1 MANDITGRTSLSRR
15 HLLQLGA
22 GALGAAS
29 GLVPFAAS
37 AQAPALKTVKPGV
50 LTAACTGDM
59 PLTSIRDGKPYGTDL
74 DMLGRIAEKLGL
86 KLEVQII
93 AFPAVVEAVQS
104 GRADWFG
111 GNFAWTPARSQ
122 IMLLTDAVFYT
133 SKFAIMRQSEPV
145 KESITVADFKG
156 RTIGSGVGYAFV
168 PEMKKVPGTKEVKL
182 YDGIDSCMR
191 DILAGRLDFAVLDA
205 PVIDYMIQQN
215 ALALKQVPIVYDD
228 TLPLLTRKNN
238 AIWATYGQNPD
249 LYDAINAGIAW
260 LWKTGQIKEILGKYG
275 ITNPAYLEATTPSP
289 RLGVDRDAAGATIGP
304 FAHKARDFG
313 AVFG

>member
-1 MANDITGRTSLSRR
+1 MTDDVAGKTTLSRR
-15 HLLQLGA
+15 NMLQLGA

-29 GLVPFAAS
+29 GLAPFAVG

-59 PLTSIRDGKPYGTDL
+59 PLTSLRDGKPIGTDL
-74 DMLGRIAEKLGL
+74 EMLGRIAERLGL
-86 KLEVQII
+86 KLEVQIV

-111 GNFAWTPARSQ
+111 GNFAWTPPRSQ

-133 SKFAIMRQSEPV
+133 SKFAIMRQSEPYKDSV
-145 KESITVADFKG
+145 SVADFAG

-168 PEMKKVPGTKEVKL
+168 PDMKKVTAAKEVKL

-191 DILAGRLDFAVLDA
+191 DIIAGRLDFAVLDA

-215 ALALKQVPIVYDD
+215 ALALKQVPIVYDEAF
-228 TLPLLTRKNN
+228 PLLTRKNN
-238 AIWATYGQNPD
+238 AIWAMYGQNPD
-249 LYDAINAGIAW
+249 LYDAVNAGVAW

-275 ITNPAYLEATTPSP
+275 ITSPAYLEPVQPSP
-289 RLGVDRDAAGATIGP
+289 RLTIDRDASGATIGP
-304 FAHKARDFG
+304 FAHKARDFSSI
-313 AVFG
+313 FG